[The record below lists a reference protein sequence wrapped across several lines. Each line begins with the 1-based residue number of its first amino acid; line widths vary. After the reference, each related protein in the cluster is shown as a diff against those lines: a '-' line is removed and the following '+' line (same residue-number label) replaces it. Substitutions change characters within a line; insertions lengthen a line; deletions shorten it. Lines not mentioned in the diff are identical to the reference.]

1 MREPEIVIW
10 LLQLKIIGEEIE
22 EIQHRNCNDDDDDD
36 ENNVYIQRSKKTV
49 VLIVDYFHSKLSF
62 IASNKI

>member
-1 MREPEIVIW
+1 
-10 LLQLKIIGEEIE
+10 LKIIGEEIE